1 MTIQY
6 NPPSLIGATN
16 ATVANP
22 FLPPIKFARAAG
34 PVITHDYISSKPKK
48 QVKEMIKILWPERKK
63 FLGIKHGYKFNTKD
77 RCVVC
82 GTHKVW
88 DASDPMRPTIPLH
101 KVRKG
106 YPMRG
111 TYCDKHSALHRQ
123 YEMLEQQ
130 IIADEHGLEF
140 SSYLPKPKV
149 PKMLQSGPLTSLRQ
163 SDIESL
169 ATLGWG
175 IKPPTMI
182 NETKEDELFRLTIES
197 QTLNKRILQLL
208 TEETKIKTI
217 EEPILEKEGE

>member
-1 MTIQY
+1 MSMQY

-16 ATVANP
+16 ATATNP

-34 PVITHDYISSKPKK
+34 GVMNYDYKSNKPKK
-48 QVKEMIKILWPERKK
+48 QVKEMISILWPEKK
-63 FLGIKHGYKFNTKD
+63 RFLKIPYGFKFNTRD

-82 GTHKVW
+82 GTHKRW

-111 TYCDKHSALHRQ
+111 TYCDKHAALHRQ

-140 SSYLPKPKV
+140 SSYIPKPKV
-149 PKMLQSGPLTSLRQ
+149 PKMLQSAPLTSLRQ
-163 SDIESL
+163 SDIEALSEVGWTIRPPQMQSE
-169 ATLGWG
+169 TL
-175 IKPPTMI
+175 
-182 NETKEDELFRLTIES
+182 EDEMFRLTIET
-197 QTLNKRILQLL
+197 QAINRRILKLITDGAEVIPQ
-208 TEETKIKTI
+208 KI
-217 EEPILEKEGE
+217 EEEVE